1 MEDTPRT
8 LRGVKMEKKDRVQ
21 NGPSYHF
28 VPPKG
33 EEGVR
38 LAQVENLL
46 REALRQY
53 VTGKGKEKKLEAA
66 VSDSIKAIKPLLKL
80 PKKGDLGATVMTEA
94 AAARNK
100 AGNFTRGPK
109 NL

>member
-1 MEDTPRT
+1 MEATPRA
-8 LRGVKMEKKDRVQ
+8 LCGVKMDRKDRE
-21 NGPSYHF
+21 GPSCHF

-46 REALRQY
+46 REALRPFI
-53 VTGKGKEKKLEAA
+53 TGRGKEKRLEEAIEG
-66 VSDSIKAIKPLLKL
+66 SIKALRPMLKL
-80 PKKGDLGATVMTEA
+80 PKQPDLGATVMTEA

-100 AGNFTRGPK
+100 AGNFTKGPK